1 MTPQLAL
8 TLIAVF
14 AQVVVAVT
22 TLALPYITHRDLLF
36 GVPVPQ
42 GFRST
47 EAGQRALRVY
57 RTSIA
62 VPAVAGLLGILIFHN
77 PMINIVAM
85 FATAVASIV
94 GFVIQNRGLKPYA
107 VQLSQVHRT
116 ALIADEPLPWFVWLG
131 LFPLT
136 VLAGAAAYLH
146 QHWDQIPL
154 RYPVH
159 FDLNG
164 TPNRWAERTFSGV
177 YGPLIF
183 GGELTL
189 VLFGFALAGWYGSR
203 RSEPMRKPMVIVML
217 AVELTIAVT
226 FGQLPLQSTGFVHLP
241 ILWLALGPLLLMIP
255 AMWYAI
261 HESNQPREPIDPTP
275 EECWK
280 GGMIYYNPNDAAL
293 FVQRRD
299 GVGFTVN
306 LANRWSWALYGSL
319 LLVIASG
326 PFVLH

>member
-8 TLIAVF
+8 TLIAVL
-14 AQVVVAVT
+14 AQVVVAGS

-47 EAGQRALRVY
+47 EVGQRALRVY

-62 VPAVAGLLGILIFHN
+62 IPAVAGLLGILVFHN

-94 GFVIQNRGLKPYA
+94 SFVTQNRGLKPYA
-107 VQLSQVHRT
+107 VQPPQVHRT
-116 ALIADEPLPWFVWLG
+116 ALTADEPLPWFVWLG
-131 LFPLT
+131 LVPLV
-136 VLAGAAAYLH
+136 VLAGSAAYLH
-146 QHWDQIPL
+146 VHWDQIPL

-164 TPNRWAERTFSGV
+164 TPNRWAQRTFRGV
-177 YGPLIF
+177 YGPLIL
-183 GGELTL
+183 GSELTL
-189 VLFGFALAGWYGSR
+189 LLFGFALAGWYGSR

-217 AVELTIAVT
+217 AVELTIAVS
-226 FGQLPLQSTGFVHLP
+226 FGQIPLQSTGFIHLP
-241 ILWLALGPLLLMIP
+241 ILWLAFGPLLLIVP
-255 AMWYAI
+255 AIWYAI
-261 HESNQPREPIDPTP
+261 RESNKPREPLDPTP
-275 EECWK
+275 NECWK
-280 GGMIYYNPNDAAL
+280 GGIIYYNPNDAAL

-306 LANRWSWALYGSL
+306 MANRWSWVLYGGL

-326 PFVLH
+326 LFVLH